1 MIITSP
7 PFNSQHAEEHKKEM
21 EKKRTTVME
30 GKTDKPAPILE
41 PLLPKW
47 LIHLSSPQT
56 RLPTSLDLQSSRT
69 RLGITDPSSS
79 TDLYGIFSS
88 GENTRRERVGGTTT
102 TKFRSLINSLADI
115 LPDPRGMIDGRP
127 QSNIEVFLRRRMLD
141 DSTEGPTPEVV
152 SSSPSKTE
160 GGHDKSNTEHSSS
173 KPNHAL
179 NSANSPPIPKFEIN
193 PDKETIPASQRKDAP
208 VKISPRLKHRLGGNQ
223 NT

>member
-1 MIITSP
+1 M
-7 PFNSQHAEEHKKEM
+7 
-21 EKKRTTVME
+21 
-30 GKTDKPAPILE
+30 GPISLFVLISMLHSE
-41 PLLPKW
+41 SLLRRRAQQK
-47 LIHLSSPQT
+47 
-56 RLPTSLDLQSSRT
+56 SRT
-69 RLGITDPSSS
+69 REEKESVELTA
-79 TDLYGIFSS
+79 
-88 GENTRRERVGGTTT
+88 T

-141 DSTEGPTPEVV
+141 DSIEGPTPEVV

-179 NSANSPPIPKFEIN
+179 NSPNSPPIPKFEIN

-223 NT
+223 NTGLLGIVDEE